1 MVFVVSTMAAL
12 AWRPR
17 DFFYRDVAFFYH
29 SSEACRAI
37 LKALLSLALKHTNTT
52 RRHGEKYTRYRERIF
67 LLFCETVGNHGKK
80 QLAVQRGLRVEF
92 GVDSKNAYSAFWPG
106 CQADL

>member
-1 MVFVVSTMAAL
+1 MKNIHDTEEGF
-12 AWRPR
+12 
-17 DFFYRDVAFFYH
+17 
-29 SSEACRAI
+29 
-37 LKALLSLALKHTNTT
+37 
-52 RRHGEKYTRYRERIF
+52 F